1 MAFRRLQSLAF
12 LLFVIK
18 QKASGAGSCAILENG
33 SEDGVEG
40 LLREWVNA
48 IFNKNP
54 PALQWF
60 YWWVVRA
67 QCSF

>member
-18 QKASGAGSCAILENG
+18 QKPSGAGSCAIIENG

-48 IFNKNP
+48 IFNKT
-54 PALQWF
+54 
-60 YWWVVRA
+60 R
-67 QCSF
+67 